1 VPDTGDVVLAFS
13 DASAI
18 AVWSVAPN
26 ANWVSKVE
34 HDGPRAVE
42 VKFFNVRTGAEAK
55 FQAELDGT
63 RIKVEYET

>member
-1 VPDTGDVVLAFS
+1 MPDVGDVVLAFS

-26 ANWVSKVE
+26 ANWVSEVE
-34 HDGPRAVE
+34 RDGPRAVE
-42 VKFFNVRTGAEAK
+42 VKFFNVRTHAEAK
-55 FQAELDGT
+55 FQAELEGT